1 MTSNVIIGNLIRA
14 TKVVESDFS
23 KGLAEMRAAEGS
35 AVSEYEKL
43 SAANAI
49 EKATKEQDVILGG
62 TWGRHL
68 EAIFQFELGRCR
80 SDCFHSFRCLLRFII
95 IVSIG

>member
-1 MTSNVIIGNLIRA
+1 MNTCSLAKFESSLVTMGNSSRA
-14 TKVVESDFS
+14 TKVVEADFS

-49 EKATKEQDVILGG
+49 EKATKEQDVM
-62 TWGRHL
+62 R
-68 EAIFQFELGRCR
+68 
-80 SDCFHSFRCLLRFII
+80 
-95 IVSIG
+95 IGIS